1 METVEKAALKLLE
14 AVRVLHERGYELIR
28 IFPYDAPSGCYWRCT
43 ISAKRTLIR
52 NTGSFLR
59 KIQVKILCIIQL
71 EPYMSILRA
80 MTENTPQ

>member
-1 METVEKAALKLLE
+1 METVEKAALKFLE

-43 ISAKRTLIR
+43 ISAKKNFDKKYGLIPEKD
-52 NTGSFLR
+52 TG
-59 KIQVKILCIIQL
+59 KILCIIQP